1 MPCRRAEACHCTD
14 RNEQT
19 VCPFFDDQE
28 SGPVPQTQSP
38 GPTPAEEPNPPPA
51 EGALRTDAH
60 FQETLCWLYG
70 FAAGHADEGVRKSAV
85 RQIQSLEDYLI
96 YRREE
101 IAERRPSTLDPRV
114 TFSADWQQFDKLA
127 DRLSAMSAAVTVLHQ
142 DAEHLARHDVEALKT
157 RLAELNTEIDAAI
170 RNAQTLGL
178 PF

>member
-1 MPCRRAEACHCTD
+1 MGTF
-14 RNEQT
+14 RNL
-19 VCPFFDDQE
+19 E
-28 SGPVPQTQSP
+28 SGPVPQTPSP

-51 EGALRTDAH
+51 EALNVHALSYVKGLIEALDPHGYTEGRQAV
-60 FQETLCWLYG
+60 LWLM
-70 FAAGHADEGVRKSAV
+70 
-85 RQIQSLEDYLI
+85 
-96 YRREE
+96 
-101 IAERRPSTLDPRV
+101 AEVERLKRPTLDPRV

-142 DAEHLARHDVEALKT
+142 DAEHLARHDVEGLKT